1 MAELKDHP
9 IVERIR
15 LKAAGPPPLSIEALK
30 ALTLEHGAKPWSR
43 AP

>member
-9 IVERIR
+9 IAERIR
-15 LKAAGPPPLSIEALK
+15 PKAAGPPPLSIEALK
-30 ALTLEHGAKPWSR
+30 ALPLERGAKPWSS